1 MSTLDPKF
9 VSTKVIIIH
18 VITDF
23 ICNAITHMYSKG
35 KHFKFL
41 HILPVY
47 NTMEH
52 ILSYFR
58 HCTSLSNIMALLRG
72 SQSFLFY
79 ILTQGTSKMSR

>member
-1 MSTLDPKF
+1 MPTMSTLDPKF

-41 HILPVY
+41 HILPV
-47 NTMEH
+47 
-52 ILSYFR
+52 L
-58 HCTSLSNIMALLRG
+58 
-72 SQSFLFY
+72 
-79 ILTQGTSKMSR
+79 